1 MKQLAYV
8 AVVFL
13 LLGQAAQANL
23 LIKGAQE
30 IAEAIAKKGGR
41 KAAQELAEFGG
52 EQAIQ
57 EVLEKASR
65 QGGEALAGKV
75 IRYGK
80 KYGLSAVKTIDNAP
94 ALYVKALDE
103 IPETLVE
110 RALWA
115 AQREPVAVTRLLSR
129 HGSDALQVAAKYRG
143 VGTDIVSKLG
153 DDGVRMARN
162 MTENQA
168 IVLARHADDIAAL
181 PPGRKSQLVDAILAA
196 PGRVIDHMEKHP
208 RVFLTVAGITTLV
221 ALKDDVL
228 GKGEVITVNPDGS
241 RTISKRGLVE
251 RMLDRIQALIMAIL
265 NRFRNLLS
273 ALLVVPA
280 VILACG
286 GVVKIWGCY
295 RRERV
300 RVVLEEKRLEGK
312 SVDAAGGKPKHCPAE
327 AVASDS
333 LQATRR

>member
-23 LIKGAQE
+23 FVKGARE
-30 IAEAIAKKGGR
+30 IAEAIVKKKGPSI
-41 KAAQELAEFGG
+41 AARELAEFGG

-57 EVLEKASR
+57 EVLEKASHE
-65 QGGEALAGKV
+65 GGEALAGKV

-80 KYGLSAVKTIDNAP
+80 KYGLSAVKTIDNSP
-94 ALYVKALDE
+94 ALYIKALDE

-115 AQREPVAVTRLLSR
+115 AQREPAAVTRLLSR

-181 PPGRKSQLVDAILAA
+181 PPGRKSQVMDAFLAA
-196 PGRVIDHMEKHP
+196 PGRVVEYLEKHP
-208 RVFLTVAGITTLV
+208 RALLTGAGIATLV

-228 GKGEVITVNPDGS
+228 GKDEEITVNSDGS
-241 RTISKRGLVE
+241 KTVRKRGLVD
-251 RMLDRIQALIMAIL
+251 RMLDRIQALVL
-265 NRFRNLLS
+265 STLDRFRNLLS
-273 ALLVVPA
+273 AIMVVPA
-280 VILACG
+280 VILAFWG
-286 GVVKIWGCY
+286 AVKIWGCY

-300 RVVLEEKRLEGK
+300 RVVLEAKRLGSQ
-312 SVDAAGGKPKHCPAE
+312 SVDAQAQSQTNAPAGSP
-327 AVASDS
+327 
-333 LQATRR
+333 